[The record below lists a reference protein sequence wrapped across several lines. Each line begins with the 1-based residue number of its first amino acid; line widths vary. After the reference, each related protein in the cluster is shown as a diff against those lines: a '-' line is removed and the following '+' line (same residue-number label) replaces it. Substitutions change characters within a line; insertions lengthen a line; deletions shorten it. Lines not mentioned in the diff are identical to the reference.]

1 MTPQGGRRPQ
11 VPLALRSERQ
21 SSAGRAGALRGA
33 PDSQAQED
41 HRAAHGRAENGRRY
55 SAPFF
60 EPPALTEEEIQTQI
74 AAGHRPP
81 LEDIVG
87 LSLEKKVQTWDPR
100 HLYVWSHLP
109 ITIMARKRGEKNKAT
124 NNQRRDD

>member
-1 MTPQGGRRPQ
+1 M
-11 VPLALRSERQ
+11 PLALRSERQ

-60 EPPALTEEEIQTQI
+60 EPLALTEEEIQTQI

-87 LSLEKKVQTWDPR
+87 LSLEKKGADVGPPAFVCLEPPSDHDHGPQEG
-100 HLYVWSHLP
+100 
-109 ITIMARKRGEKNKAT
+109 GEEQGNKQPA
-124 NNQRRDD
+124 QG